1 MRAET
6 HPLKWEGATPLNW
19 GVPRPRGG
27 VCMEPIF
34 IIFNVSRNNKA
45 NRV

>member
-19 GVPRPRGG
+19 GGATPPWGG
-27 VCMEPIF
+27 MHGTYIY
-34 IIFNVSRNNKA
+34 NL
-45 NRV
+45 